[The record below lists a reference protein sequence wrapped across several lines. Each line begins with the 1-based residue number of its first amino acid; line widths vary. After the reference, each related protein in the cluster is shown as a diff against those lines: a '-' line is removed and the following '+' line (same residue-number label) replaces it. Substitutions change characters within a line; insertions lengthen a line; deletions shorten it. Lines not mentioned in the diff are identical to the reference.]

1 MYGVLSQI
9 EAYLSLKNAW
19 LPPIFFLDTKTT
31 YFYLL
36 SPDSFKPR
44 KNIPVLVSI
53 TDRKLE
59 YLEMGS
65 NSCHFRINNFL
76 LFLALLFLLK
86 YYFLFNLF
94 LFLRKSGGGGGL
106 KSPSPSLCMVPRG
119 RATEIIVEHQ
129 ET

>member
-1 MYGVLSQI
+1 MYGVFSQI

-31 YFYLL
+31 SFYLL

-59 YLEMGS
+59 CLEM
-65 NSCHFRINNFL
+65 RRTY
-76 LFLALLFLLK
+76 A
-86 YYFLFNLF
+86 
-94 LFLRKSGGGGGL
+94 
-106 KSPSPSLCMVPRG
+106 
-119 RATEIIVEHQ
+119 Q
-129 ET
+129 